1 MKKRLLILGMIFT
14 MAVSSAGCGSSSSS
28 DNAGRTDKQTATVH
42 DSQKDTSNDSKSD
55 NDKKDT
61 KYKTADEIT
70 MDDLMSHDETPAEDF
85 EFNDNSDEIVIDKYV
100 GKDPIVVIPDEID
113 GKKVIGFSFMNDKNI
128 VAVRIGDNI
137 REIDRYAFGNAENL
151 KYLVLGKSVKSIDG
165 GNFFGTNLKELILN
179 DGLEKIGE
187 DEFTYYVDPPLDNSG
202 MDLKIPESVTELH
215 VSDFNLIGKPGS
227 YAEQYAKE
235 HADSRVTFTAE
246 LFTICQLIK
255 Y

>member
-14 MAVSSAGCGSSSSS
+14 MVVSSAGCGSSSS
-28 DNAGRTDKQTATVH
+28 DNAGKTDQTKQTADVQ
-42 DSQKDTSNDSKSD
+42 DSQKDTSSSDKSD
-55 NDKKDT
+55 NKNDT
-61 KYKTADEIT
+61 SYKTADEIT

-85 EFNDNSDEIVIDKYV
+85 EFNDSADEIVIEKYV

-113 GKKVIGFSFMNDKNI
+113 GKKVIGFNKTFSHDKNI
-128 VAVRIGDNI
+128 IAVRIGNNI
-137 REIDRYAFGNAENL
+137 TEIDRDAFGNSVNL

-165 GNFFGTNLKELILN
+165 GNFSGTSLKELILN

-187 DEFTYYVDPPLDNSG
+187 DDFTDYVDPPLNNWG

-227 YAEQYAKE
+227 YAEQYANE
-235 HADSRVTFTAE
+235 HADAGVTFTAE
-246 LFTICQLIK
+246 
-255 Y
+255 

>member
-14 MAVSSAGCGSSSSS
+14 MAVSSAGCGSSSS
-28 DNAGRTDKQTATVH
+28 DNAGKTDQTKQTADVQ
-42 DSQKDTSNDSKSD
+42 DSQKDTSSSDKSD
-55 NDKKDT
+55 NKNDT
-61 KYKTADEIT
+61 SYKSADEIT

-85 EFNDNSDEIVIDKYV
+85 EFNDSADEIVIDKYV

-113 GKKVIGFSFMNDKNI
+113 GKKVVGFRFMNDKNI

-137 REIDRYAFGNAENL
+137 REIDQNAFGNAENL

-165 GNFFGTNLKELILN
+165 YNFYGTNLKELILN
-179 DGLEKIGE
+179 DGLERIGE
-187 DEFTYYVDPPLDNSG
+187 DELNVVDPPLDNSG

-246 LFTICQLIK
+246 
-255 Y
+255 

>member
-14 MAVSSAGCGSSSSS
+14 MVVSSAGCGSSSS
-28 DNAGRTDKQTATVH
+28 DNAGKTDQTKQTADVQ
-42 DSQKDTSNDSKSD
+42 DSQKDTSLSDKSD
-55 NDKKDT
+55 DKNDT
-61 KYKTADEIT
+61 SYKSADEIT

-85 EFNDNSDEIVIDKYV
+85 EFNDNSDEIVIEKYV

-113 GKKVIGFSFMNDKNI
+113 GKKVVGFNKTFSHDKNI
-128 VAVRIGDNI
+128 IAVRIGNNI
-137 REIDRYAFGNAENL
+137 TEIDRDAFGNSVNL

-165 GNFFGTNLKELILN
+165 GNFSGTSLKELILN

-187 DEFTYYVDPPLDNSG
+187 DDFMDYVDPPLNNWG

-227 YAEQYAKE
+227 YAEQYANE
-235 HADSRVTFTAE
+235 HADAGVTFTAE
-246 LFTICQLIK
+246 
-255 Y
+255 

>member
-14 MAVSSAGCGSSSSS
+14 MAVSSAGCGSSSS
-28 DNAGRTDKQTATVH
+28 DNAGKTDQPKQTANVQ
-42 DSQKDTSNDSKSD
+42 DSQKDASSSDKSD
-55 NDKKDT
+55 NKKGT
-61 KYKTADEIT
+61 SYKSADEIT

-85 EFNDNSDEIVIDKYV
+85 EFNDSADEIVIQKYV

-113 GKKVIGFSFMNDKNI
+113 GKKVIGFNKTFSHDKNI
-128 VAVRIGDNI
+128 IAVRIGNNI
-137 REIDRYAFGNAENL
+137 TEIDRNAFGNSVNL

-165 GNFFGTNLKELILN
+165 GNFSGTSLKELILN

-187 DEFTYYVDPPLDNSG
+187 DDFTDYVDPPLNNWG

-215 VSDFNLIGKPGS
+215 VSEFNLIGKSGS

-235 HADSRVTFTAE
+235 YAE
-246 LFTICQLIK
+246 SNNLT
-255 Y
+255 YTVE

>member
-14 MAVSSAGCGSSSSS
+14 MAMSSAGCGSSSS
-28 DNAGRTDKQTATVH
+28 DNAGKTDQTKQTADVQ
-42 DSQKDTSNDSKSD
+42 DSQKDTSSSDKSD
-55 NDKKDT
+55 NKNDT
-61 KYKTADEIT
+61 SYKSADEIT

-85 EFNDNSDEIVIDKYV
+85 EFNDSADEIVIDKYV

-113 GKKVIGFSFMNDKNI
+113 GKKVVGFNKTFSHDKNI
-128 VAVRIGDNI
+128 IAVRIGNNI
-137 REIDRYAFGNAENL
+137 TEIDRDAFGNSVNL

-165 GNFFGTNLKELILN
+165 GNFSGTSLKELILN

-187 DEFTYYVDPPLDNSG
+187 DDFTDYVDPPLNNWG

-227 YAEQYAKE
+227 YAEQYANE
-235 HADSRVTFTAE
+235 HADAGVTFTAE
-246 LFTICQLIK
+246 
-255 Y
+255 

>member
-14 MAVSSAGCGSSSSS
+14 MAVSSAGCGSSSS
-28 DNAGRTDKQTATVH
+28 DNAGKTDQTKQTANVQ
-42 DSQKDTSNDSKSD
+42 DSQKDESSDSKSD
-55 NDKKDT
+55 NDKKDE
-61 KYKTADEIT
+61 KYKSADEIT
-70 MDDLMSHDETPAEDF
+70 MDDLMSHGETPAEDF
-85 EFNDNSDEIVIDKYV
+85 ELIDNSDEIVIEKYV

-113 GKKVIGFSFMNDKNI
+113 GKKVVGFRFMNDKNI

-137 REIDRYAFGNAENL
+137 TEIDQNAFGNAENL

-165 GNFFGTNLKELILN
+165 YNFYGTNLKELILN
-179 DGLEKIGE
+179 DGLERIGE
-187 DEFTYYVDPPLDNSG
+187 DELNVVDPPLDNSG

-246 LFTICQLIK
+246 
-255 Y
+255 

>member
-42 DSQKDTSNDSKSD
+42 DSQKDTSSDSKSD

-246 LFTICQLIK
+246 
-255 Y
+255 

>member
-14 MAVSSAGCGSSSSS
+14 MVVSSAGCGSSSS
-28 DNAGRTDKQTATVH
+28 DNAGKTDQTKQTANVQ
-42 DSQKDTSNDSKSD
+42 DSQKDTSSSDKSD
-55 NDKKDT
+55 DKNDT
-61 KYKTADEIT
+61 SYKSADEIT

-85 EFNDNSDEIVIDKYV
+85 EFNDNSDAIVIDKYV

-113 GKKVIGFSFMNDKNI
+113 GKKVVGFHDTFTNDKNI
-128 VAVRIGDNI
+128 IAVRIGDNI
-137 REIDRYAFGNAENL
+137 TEIDRYAFGNAENL
-151 KYLVLGKSVKSIDG
+151 KYLLLGESVKSIDG

-179 DGLEKIGE
+179 DGLERIGE
-187 DEFTYYVDPPLDNSG
+187 DEFTYIVDPPLDNSG

-246 LFTICQLIK
+246 
-255 Y
+255 

>member
-14 MAVSSAGCGSSSSS
+14 VAVSSAGCGSSSS
-28 DNAGRTDKQTATVH
+28 DNAGKADQSKQTANVQ
-42 DSQKDTSNDSKSD
+42 DSQKDTSSSDKSD
-55 NDKKDT
+55 DKNDT
-61 KYKTADEIT
+61 NYKSADEIT
-70 MDDLMSHDETPAEDF
+70 MDDLMSHDETPSEDF
-85 EFNDNSDEIVIDKYV
+85 EFNDSTDNIIIEKYV

-113 GKKVIGFSFMNDKNI
+113 GKKVVGFNDTFTNDKNI
-128 VAVRIGDNI
+128 IAVRIGDNI
-137 REIDRYAFGNAENL
+137 TEIDRYAFGNAENL
-151 KYLVLGKSVKSIDG
+151 KYLVLGESVKSIDG

-179 DGLEKIGE
+179 DGLERIGE
-187 DEFTYYVDPPLDNSG
+187 DEFTYIVDPPLDNSG

-246 LFTICQLIK
+246 
-255 Y
+255 

>member
-14 MAVSSAGCGSSSSS
+14 MAVSSAGCGSSSS
-28 DNAGRTDKQTATVH
+28 DNAGKTDQTKQTADVQ
-42 DSQKDTSNDSKSD
+42 DSQKDTSSSDKSD
-55 NDKKDT
+55 NKNDT
-61 KYKTADEIT
+61 SYKSADEIT

-85 EFNDNSDEIVIDKYV
+85 EFNDSTDNIIIEKYV

-113 GKKVIGFSFMNDKNI
+113 GKKVVGFNKTFSHDKNI
-128 VAVRIGDNI
+128 IAVRIGNNI
-137 REIDRYAFGNAENL
+137 TEIDRDAFGNSVNL

-165 GNFFGTNLKELILN
+165 GNFSGTSLKELILN

-187 DEFTYYVDPPLDNSG
+187 DDFMDYVDPPLNNWG

-227 YAEQYAKE
+227 YAEQYANE
-235 HADSRVTFTAE
+235 HADAGVTFTAE
-246 LFTICQLIK
+246 
-255 Y
+255 

>member
-14 MAVSSAGCGSSSSS
+14 MVVSSAGCGSSSS
-28 DNAGRTDKQTATVH
+28 DNAGKTDQTKQTADVQ
-42 DSQKDTSNDSKSD
+42 DSQKDTSSSDKSD
-55 NDKKDT
+55 DKNDT
-61 KYKTADEIT
+61 NYKSADEIT

-85 EFNDNSDEIVIDKYV
+85 EFNDSTDNITIEKYV

-113 GKKVIGFSFMNDKNI
+113 GKKVVGFSFMNDKNI

-137 REIDRYAFGNAENL
+137 TEIDRHAFGNAENL
-151 KYLVLGKSVKSIDG
+151 KYIVSGKSVKSIDG

-187 DEFTYYVDPPLDNSG
+187 DRFTNFVAPPQNNRG
-202 MDLKIPESVTELH
+202 MDLKIPESVTELY
-215 VSDFNLIGKPGS
+215 VSDFNLIGKPCS
-227 YAEQYAKE
+227 YAEQYANE

-246 LFTICQLIK
+246 
-255 Y
+255 

>member
-14 MAVSSAGCGSSSSS
+14 MAVSSAGCGSSSS
-28 DNAGRTDKQTATVH
+28 DNSGKTDQSKQTANVQ
-42 DSQKDTSNDSKSD
+42 DSQKDTPSSDKSD
-55 NDKKDT
+55 DKNDT
-61 KYKTADEIT
+61 SYKTADEIT

-85 EFNDNSDEIVIDKYV
+85 EFNDSTDNIIIEKYV

-113 GKKVIGFSFMNDKNI
+113 GKKVVGFHDTFTNDKNI
-128 VAVRIGDNI
+128 IAVRIGDNI
-137 REIDRYAFGNAENL
+137 TEIDRYAFGNAENL
-151 KYLVLGKSVKSIDG
+151 KYLVLGESVKSIDG

-179 DGLEKIGE
+179 DGLERIGE
-187 DEFTYYVDPPLDNSG
+187 DEFTYIVDPPLDNSG

-235 HADSRVTFTAE
+235 NNLTYTVE
-246 LFTICQLIK
+246 
-255 Y
+255 

>member
-14 MAVSSAGCGSSSSS
+14 MAVSSAGCGSSSS
-28 DNAGRTDKQTATVH
+28 DNAGKADQSKQTANVQ
-42 DSQKDTSNDSKSD
+42 DSQKDTSSSDKSD
-55 NDKKDT
+55 DKNDT
-61 KYKTADEIT
+61 NYKSADEIT

-85 EFNDNSDEIVIDKYV
+85 EFNDSTDNIIIEKYV

-113 GKKVIGFSFMNDKNI
+113 GKKVVGFNDTFTNDKNI
-128 VAVRIGDNI
+128 IAVRIGDNI
-137 REIDRYAFGNAENL
+137 TEIDRYAFGNAENL
-151 KYLVLGKSVKSIDG
+151 KYLVLGESVKSIDV

-179 DGLEKIGE
+179 DGLERIGE
-187 DEFTYYVDPPLDNSG
+187 DEFTYIVDPPLDNSG

-246 LFTICQLIK
+246 
-255 Y
+255 

>member
-14 MAVSSAGCGSSSSS
+14 MAVSSAGCGSSSS
-28 DNAGRTDKQTATVH
+28 DNAGKTEQPKQTATVQ

-187 DEFTYYVDPPLDNSG
+187 DEFPK
-202 MDLKIPESVTELH
+202 MK
-215 VSDFNLIGKPGS
+215 F
-227 YAEQYAKE
+227 
-235 HADSRVTFTAE
+235 
-246 LFTICQLIK
+246 
-255 Y
+255 

>member
-14 MAVSSAGCGSSSSS
+14 MAVSSAGCGSSSS
-28 DNAGRTDKQTATVH
+28 DNAGKTEQPKQTATVQ

-85 EFNDNSDEIVIDKYV
+85 EFNDSTDNIIIEKYV

-113 GKKVIGFSFMNDKNI
+113 GKKVVGFSFMNDKNI

-137 REIDRYAFGNAENL
+137 TEIDRHAFGNAENL
-151 KYLVLGKSVKSIDG
+151 KYIVSGKSVKSIDG
-165 GNFFGTNLKELILN
+165 GIFFGTNLKELILN

-187 DEFTYYVDPPLDNSG
+187 DRFTNFVAPPQNNRG
-202 MDLKIPESVTELH
+202 MDLKIPESVTELY

-246 LFTICQLIK
+246 
-255 Y
+255 

>member
-14 MAVSSAGCGSSSSS
+14 MAVSSAGCGSSAS
-28 DNAGRTDKQTATVH
+28 DNSGKTDQTKQTADVQ
-42 DSQKDTSNDSKSD
+42 DSQKDTSSSDKSD
-55 NDKKDT
+55 NKNDT
-61 KYKTADEIT
+61 SYKTADEIT

-85 EFNDNSDEIVIDKYV
+85 ELIDNSDEIVIEKYV

-113 GKKVIGFSFMNDKNI
+113 GKKVVGFRFMNDKNI

-137 REIDRYAFGNAENL
+137 TEIDQNAFGNAENL

-165 GNFFGTNLKELILN
+165 YNFYGTNLKELILN
-179 DGLEKIGE
+179 DGLERIGE
-187 DEFTYYVDPPLDNSG
+187 DELNVVDPPLDNSG

-246 LFTICQLIK
+246 
-255 Y
+255 

>member
-14 MAVSSAGCGSSSSS
+14 MAVSSAGCGSSSS
-28 DNAGRTDKQTATVH
+28 DNAGKTEQPKQTATVQ

-85 EFNDNSDEIVIDKYV
+85 ELIDNSDEIVIEKYV

-113 GKKVIGFSFMNDKNI
+113 GKKVVGFRFMNDKNI

-137 REIDRYAFGNAENL
+137 TEIDRNAFGNAENL

-165 GNFFGTNLKELILN
+165 DNFYGTNLKELILN
-179 DGLEKIGE
+179 DGLERIGE
-187 DEFTYYVDPPLDNSG
+187 DELNIVDPPLDNSG

-246 LFTICQLIK
+246 
-255 Y
+255 

>member
-14 MAVSSAGCGSSSSS
+14 MVVSSAGCGSSSS
-28 DNAGRTDKQTATVH
+28 DNAGKTDQTKQTADVQ
-42 DSQKDTSNDSKSD
+42 DSQKDTSSSD
-55 NDKKDT
+55 NKNDT
-61 KYKTADEIT
+61 SYKSADEIT

-85 EFNDNSDEIVIDKYV
+85 EFNDSTDNIIIEKYV

-137 REIDRYAFGNAENL
+137 TEIDRYAFGNAENL

-227 YAEQYAKE
+227 YAEQYANE
-235 HADSRVTFTAE
+235 HADAGVTFTAE
-246 LFTICQLIK
+246 
-255 Y
+255 

>member
-14 MAVSSAGCGSSSSS
+14 MAVSSAGCGSSSS
-28 DNAGRTDKQTATVH
+28 DNSGKADQSKQTANVQ
-42 DSQKDTSNDSKSD
+42 DSQKDTSSSDKSD
-55 NDKKDT
+55 DKNDT
-61 KYKTADEIT
+61 NYKSADEIT

-85 EFNDNSDEIVIDKYV
+85 EFNDGRDDIIIDKYV

-113 GKKVIGFSFMNDKNI
+113 GKKVVGFSFMNDKNI

-137 REIDRYAFGNAENL
+137 TEIDRHAFGNAENL
-151 KYLVLGKSVKSIDG
+151 KYIVSGKSVKSIDG
-165 GNFFGTNLKELILN
+165 YNFYGTNLKELILN
-179 DGLEKIGE
+179 DGLERIGE
-187 DEFTYYVDPPLDNSG
+187 DELNVVDPPLDNSG

-246 LFTICQLIK
+246 
-255 Y
+255 